1 MTLQSKIIREQE
13 IRLDQLSKSSTHI
26 EQENLEMKDQLR
38 TLRDQKDELES
49 NLIMFEQELESK
61 RQLMERQAEL
71 TVDERYRSKNEI
83 IKSYFDSNITRIL
96 LNSGMGTNDKI
107 LELGREIVALKL
119 VYSKLENH
127 LQLAHQECQTLE
139 LIVTHQ
145 KEQYAILE
153 QKVRESQ

>member
-1 MTLQSKIIREQE
+1 
-13 IRLDQLSKSSTHI
+13 
-26 EQENLEMKDQLR
+26 
-38 TLRDQKDELES
+38 
-49 NLIMFEQELESK
+49 MFEQELESK

-127 LQLAHQECQTLE
+127 LQLAH
-139 LIVTHQ
+139 
-145 KEQYAILE
+145 
-153 QKVRESQ
+153 